1 MCPVTA
7 RRFPKLPLARP
18 PSVATFLVEEHIM
31 SSIVRS
37 FTFHAGLGVALATLG
52 ACATTAP
59 VDTASCSSGS
69 MYSGGGGEE
78 DAIDTA
84 VVLDEGDGS
93 STMNPGQDCIVCHA
107 SGEGPTFTIAGTVM
121 GAYADIDDCNG
132 VADVTVT
139 ITDADGVVTTLTTN
153 SAGNFYST
161 ATLAMPYTAELSL
174 GGQTR
179 AMSTP
184 QSDGDCASCHTAAGA
199 NDAPG
204 RVISP

>member
-1 MCPVTA
+1 
-7 RRFPKLPLARP
+7 
-18 PSVATFLVEEHIM
+18 M

-37 FTFHAGLGVALATLG
+37 FTLRATLGLALATLG

-69 MYSGGGGEE
+69 MYTGGGGEGGD
-78 DAIDTA
+78 DAFDTA
-84 VVLDEGDGS
+84 TGLNEGDGS
-93 STMNPGQDCIVCHA
+93 PTMNPGQDCIACHA
-107 SGEGPTFTIAGTVM
+107 SGEGPNYTIAGTVM
-121 GAYADIDDCNG
+121 GAYTDIDDCNG

-139 ITDADGVVTTLTTN
+139 LTDADGVVTTLTTN
-153 SAGNFYST
+153 AAGNFYST

-184 QSDGDCASCHTAAGA
+184 QSDGDCASCHTEVGA
-199 NDAPG
+199 NDSPG